1 MTYATIYIY
10 IYHDIPIL
18 VGDIPVME
26 DARTTHVAPG
36 SNLEPNTVYEGAPA
50 AARDVES
57 GSGRCR
63 DGEKRKPGMVWVNN
77 D

>member
-1 MTYATIYIY
+1 MPLY

-36 SNLEPNTVYEGAPA
+36 SNLEPNTVYEG
-50 AARDVES
+50 RSS
-57 GSGRCR
+57 GGTRCGER
-63 DGEKRKPGMVWVNN
+63 LRTLQRWGEAETWDGMGQ
-77 D
+77 

>member
-1 MTYATIYIY
+1 MTYATIY